1 MSVSAPPRPG
11 TPGGAGGAPRGSS
24 SHAGQRG
31 DGVILGDQPI
41 RRPDTRSPRV
51 MTRRAWWLVVLNFLL
66 PGSAQSLAGSRRL
79 ARVGLTATLVMW
91 LLVIAGVGVTLVSP
105 GFLTS
110 LMTNGFFLLLVQI
123 VLLAYA
129 ILWVVLTIDTLRLVR
144 LVKLK
149 PNARP
154 LVALLAIVGLV
165 IGGGGVTYAAQQL
178 IAPAREALASI
189 FTNNDPPVPPSN
201 GYYNFL
207 LLGADSGLGRD
218 SMRFDSISVV
228 SVNAE
233 TGGVHI
239 TGIPRDLAYAPF
251 ADGPMHDLYPGGFEG
266 HYSETCGW
274 GPGINQL
281 MNAVEICQDDG
292 GTGLYPDAA
301 AHSSTPA
308 IEATK
313 DAAEGI
319 LGIEIPY
326 YVFVDMKGFADIVD
340 ALGGVDITVQERLP
354 EGGGP
359 SYEGEPAEDWA
370 IGWIEAG
377 PQHMDGDTAQWY
389 ARSRYTTSDWDR
401 MRRQRELQQAILAQ
415 ANPANVL
422 LRFQQV
428 AAAGEDLV
436 QTDIPNGLLS
446 FLVPLAAKA
455 KELPVQTLELTPEG
469 AGIDTDEPTAD
480 EYAHVRDLVQ
490 QNLYPPSPSP
500 TPEG

>member
-1 MSVSAPPRPG
+1 MSVSAPPRPPLPAHSGG
-11 TPGGAGGAPRGSS
+11 TGGRSAGRPA
-24 SHAGQRG
+24 
-31 DGVILGDQPI
+31 GVIVGEHPM
-41 RRPDTRSPRV
+41 RRPDTRSPQL
-51 MTRRAWWLVVLNFLL
+51 MTRRAWWLVILNFLI

-91 LLVIAGVGVTLVSP
+91 LLVIAGIGVAVVSP
-105 GFLTS
+105 GLLTS

-129 ILWVVLTIDTLRLVR
+129 VLWVILTVDTLRLVR
-144 LVKLK
+144 LVKVK
-149 PNARP
+149 PSARP

-233 TGGVHI
+233 TGAVHI

-251 ADGPMHDLYPGGFEG
+251 SDGPMHDLYPDGFEG

-281 MNAVEICQDDG
+281 MNAVEICRDDDG
-292 GTGLYPDAA
+292 KDLYPDAA

-313 DAAEGI
+313 DAAQGI

-422 LRFQQV
+422 TRFNEV
-428 AAAGEDLV
+428 AKAGEDLV

-446 FLVPLAAKA
+446 FLVPLAAKSKA
-455 KELPVQTLELTPEG
+455 LPVQTLELTPEG
-469 AGIDTDEPTAD
+469 AGIDTDEPTAE
-480 EYAHVRDLVQ
+480 EYAHVREIVQ

-500 TPEG
+500 DPDSAG

>member
-1 MSVSAPPRPG
+1 MSIAAPPRPPRG
-11 TPGGAGGAPRGSS
+11 AGGGAGG
-24 SHAGQRG
+24 
-31 DGVILGDQPI
+31 GVIVGEQPM
-41 RRPDTRSPRV
+41 RRPDTRSPQV
-51 MTRRAWWLVVLNFLL
+51 MTRRAWWLLALNFLL
-66 PGSAQSLAGSRRL
+66 PGSAQALAGSRRL
-79 ARVGLTATLVMW
+79 GRLGLTATLLMW
-91 LLVIAGVGVTLVSP
+91 VVVVLAGVAALIWP
-105 GFLTS
+105 S
-110 LMTNGFFLLLVQI
+110 LLFTIGTNGFALLVVQL

-129 ILWVVLTIDTLRLVR
+129 VLWVVLTIDTLRLIR
-144 LVKLK
+144 LV
-149 PNARP
+149 NVRRGSRP
-154 LVALLAIVGLV
+154 IVAALAILSLVVGS
-165 IGGGGVTYAAQQL
+165 GGAVYAAQQL
-178 IAPAREALASI
+178 LAPAREAIAAI
-189 FTNNDPPVPPSN
+189 FTNNAPPVPPSD

-233 TGGVHI
+233 TGAVHI

-251 ADGPMHDLYPGGFEG
+251 ADGPMHDRYPDGFEG
-266 HYSETCGW
+266 HPSQTCGW

-281 MNAVEICQDDG
+281 MNAVEICQPDG
-292 GTGLYPDAA
+292 GAEIYPDAA
-301 AHSSTPA
+301 AQSSTPA

-319 LGIEIPY
+319 LGIQIPY

-354 EGGGP
+354 KGGGP
-359 SYEGEPAEDWA
+359 TYEGEPAEDWA

-377 PQHMDGDTAQWY
+377 AQHMDGDTAQWY

-422 LRFQQV
+422 SRFQAV

-436 QTDIPNGLLS
+436 KTDIPDSMLGY
-446 FLVPLAAKA
+446 LVQLGVKA
-455 KELPVQTLELTPEG
+455 KEQPVQTLELTPEG

-480 EYAHVRDLVQ
+480 EYAHVRDLIQ
-490 QNLYPPSPSP
+490 QALYPPSPTP

>member
-1 MSVSAPPRPG
+1 MSVSAPPRMPRQPAPAG
-11 TPGGAGGAPRGSS
+11 GGATSAQGS
-24 SHAGQRG
+24 
-31 DGVILGDQPI
+31 GVIIGEQPI
-41 RRPDTRSPRV
+41 RRPDTRSPQV
-51 MTRRAWWLVVLNFLL
+51 MTRRAWWLVVLNFVM
-66 PGSAQSLAGSRRL
+66 PGSAQSLTGSRRL

-91 LLVIAGVGVTLVSP
+91 LLVIVGIVITIVSP

-110 LMTNGFFLLLVQI
+110 LMTNGFILLLVQI

-129 ILWVVLTIDTLRLVR
+129 VLWVILTVDTLRLVR

-149 PNARP
+149 PSARP
-154 LVALLAIVGLV
+154 LVALLAILGLV
-165 IGGGGVTYAAQQL
+165 IGGGSVTYASQQL
-178 IAPAREALASI
+178 IGPAREALASI

-207 LLGADSGLGRD
+207 LLGADSGLGRE

-233 TGGVHI
+233 TGAVHI

-251 ADGPMHDLYPGGFEG
+251 ADGPMHDLYPDGFEG
-266 HYSETCGW
+266 HYSEDCGW

-281 MNAVEICQDDG
+281 MNAVEICQDDDG
-292 GTGLYPDAA
+292 ASIYPDAA
-301 AHSSTPA
+301 AKSSTPA

-354 EGGGP
+354 KGGGP

-422 LRFQQV
+422 TRFQQV

-436 QTDIPNGLLS
+436 QTDIPSGLLP
-446 FLVPLAAKA
+446 FLIDLAVKA
-455 KELPVQTLELTPEG
+455 KEQPVQTLELTPEG
-469 AGIDTDEPTAD
+469 AGIDTDEPTSD

-490 QNLYPPSPSP
+490 QALYPPSPSA

>member
-1 MSVSAPPRPG
+1 M
-11 TPGGAGGAPRGSS
+11 
-24 SHAGQRG
+24 
-31 DGVILGDQPI
+31 LGDQPM
-41 RRPDTRSPRV
+41 RRPDARSPRV
-51 MTRRAWWLVVLNFLL
+51 MTRRGWWLIALNFLI

-79 ARVGLTATLVMW
+79 ARVGLSATLLMW
-91 LLVIAGVGVTLVSP
+91 VLVVLAIAALVVWPSLLTTLATNVAFLLVLQV
-105 GFLTS
+105 
-110 LMTNGFFLLLVQI
+110 

-129 ILWVVLTIDTLRLVR
+129 VLWVVLTIDTLRLVR
-144 LVKLK
+144 LVKTR
-149 PNARP
+149 PVARP
-154 LVALLAIVGLV
+154 LIALAAILGLV
-165 IGGGGVTYAAQQL
+165 VSGGGVAYASQQ
-178 IAPAREALASI
+178 IIGPARELLASI
-189 FTNNDPPVPPSN
+189 FTNNEPAVAPSN

-233 TGGVHI
+233 TGAVHI

-251 ADGPMHDLYPGGFEG
+251 SDGPMHDLYPDGFTG
-266 HYSETCGW
+266 HPSATCGW

-281 MNAVEICQDDG
+281 MNAVEVCQPNG
-292 GTGLYPDAA
+292 GADIYPDAA
-301 AHSSTPA
+301 DNGSTPA

-340 ALGGVDITVQERLP
+340 ALGGVDITVTERLP

-359 SYEGEPAEDWA
+359 AYEGQSAEEWA
-370 IGWIEAG
+370 TGWIEVG

-422 LRFQQV
+422 ARFQQV

-436 QTDIPNGLLS
+436 QTDIPASLLP
-446 FLVPLAAKA
+446 FLVDLAVKA
-455 KELPVQTLELTPEG
+455 KEQPVATLELTPDG
-469 AGIDTDEPTAD
+469 AGIDTDNPTAD
-480 EYAHVRDLVQ
+480 EYAHVRDLIQ
-490 QNLYPPSPSP
+490 QALYPPSPTP
-500 TPEG
+500 TAAP

>member
-110 LMTNGFFLLLVQI
+110 LMTNGFVLLLVQI

-129 ILWVVLTIDTLRLVR
+129 ILWVVLTVDTLRLVR

-251 ADGPMHDLYPGGFEG
+251 ADGPMHDLYPDGFEG

-422 LRFQQV
+422 TRFQQV

-436 QTDIPNGLLS
+436 QTDIPSGLLP
-446 FLVPLAAKA
+446 FLINLAVKA
-455 KELPVQTLELTPEG
+455 KEQPVQTLELTPEG
-469 AGIDTDEPTAD
+469 AGIDTDEPTAE
-480 EYAHVRDLVQ
+480 EYAHVRELVQ
-490 QNLYPPSPSP
+490 QNLYPPSPTA

>member
-1 MSVSAPPRPG
+1 
-11 TPGGAGGAPRGSS
+11 
-24 SHAGQRG
+24 
-31 DGVILGDQPI
+31 VIVGEQPM
-41 RRPDTRSPRV
+41 RRPDTRSPQV
-51 MTRRAWWLVVLNFLL
+51 MTRRAWWLLALNFLL
-66 PGSAQSLAGSRRL
+66 PGSAQALAGSRRL
-79 ARVGLTATLVMW
+79 GRVGLTATLLMW
-91 LLVIAGVGVTLVSP
+91 VVVVLAGVAALIWPSLLFTIGTNGFALLVIQL
-105 GFLTS
+105 
-110 LMTNGFFLLLVQI
+110 

-129 ILWVVLTIDTLRLVR
+129 VLWVVLTIDTLRLIR
-144 LVKLK
+144 LV
-149 PNARP
+149 NVRRGSRP
-154 LVALLAIVGLV
+154 IVAALAILSLVVGS
-165 IGGGGVTYAAQQL
+165 GGAVYAAQQL
-178 IAPAREALASI
+178 LAPAREAIASI
-189 FTNNDPPVPPSN
+189 FTNNAPPVPPSD

-233 TGGVHI
+233 TGAVHI

-251 ADGPMHDLYPGGFEG
+251 ADGPMHDRYPDGFEG
-266 HYSETCGW
+266 HPSQTCGW

-281 MNAVEICQDDG
+281 MNAVEICQPDAG
-292 GTGLYPDAA
+292 AEIYPDAA
-301 AHSSTPA
+301 AQSSTPA

-319 LGIEIPY
+319 LGIQIPY

-354 EGGGP
+354 KGGGP
-359 SYEGEPAEDWA
+359 TYEGEPAEDWA

-377 PQHMDGDTAQWY
+377 AQHMDGDTAQWY

-422 LRFQQV
+422 SRFQAV

-436 QTDIPNGLLS
+436 KTDIPDSMLGY
-446 FLVPLAAKA
+446 LVQLGVKA
-455 KELPVQTLELTPEG
+455 KEQPVQTLELTPEG

-480 EYAHVRDLVQ
+480 EYAHVRDLIQ
-490 QNLYPPSPSP
+490 QALYPPSPTP

>member
-1 MSVSAPPRPG
+1 
-11 TPGGAGGAPRGSS
+11 
-24 SHAGQRG
+24 
-31 DGVILGDQPI
+31 VIIGEQPI

-51 MTRRAWWLVVLNFLL
+51 MTRRAWWLVALNFLI

-91 LLVIAGVGVTLVSP
+91 LLVIAGIGVTVVSP

-110 LMTNGFFLLLVQI
+110 LMTNGFFLLLLQI

-129 ILWVVLTIDTLRLVR
+129 ILWVVLTVDTLRLVR
-144 LVKLK
+144 LVKVK
-149 PNARP
+149 PKARP
-154 LVALLAIVGLV
+154 FVALLAIVGLV

-233 TGGVHI
+233 TGAVHI

-251 ADGPMHDLYPGGFEG
+251 SDGPMHDLYPDGFEG
-266 HYSETCGW
+266 HYSESCGW

-281 MNAVEICQDDG
+281 MNAVEICRDDDG
-292 GTGLYPDAA
+292 KDLYPDAA

-319 LGIEIPY
+319 LGIDIPY

-422 LRFQQV
+422 TRFNEV
-428 AAAGEDLV
+428 AKAGEDLV

-446 FLVPLAAKA
+446 FLVPLAAKS

-469 AGIDTDEPTAD
+469 AGIDTDEPTAE
-480 EYAHVRDLVQ
+480 EYAHVREIVQ
-490 QNLYPPSPSP
+490 RNLYPPSPSP
-500 TPEG
+500 DPDSAG

>member
-1 MSVSAPPRPG
+1 MSVSAPPRP
-11 TPGGAGGAPRGSS
+11 PLPSSAPRPGRDESP
-24 SHAGQRG
+24 
-31 DGVILGDQPI
+31 VIVGEQPL
-41 RRPDTRSPRV
+41 RRPDTRSPKI
-51 MTRRAWWLVVLNFLL
+51 MTRRAWWLVGMNFLV
-66 PGSAQSLAGSRRL
+66 PGSAQALAGNRRL
-79 ARVGLTATLVMW
+79 GRVGLAATLTMW
-91 LLVIAGVGVTLVSP
+91 VLVVLGAAAALLWRGL
-105 GFLTS
+105 LTV
-110 LMTNGFFLLLVQI
+110 LAANGFFLLAVQI

-129 ILWVVLTIDTLRLVR
+129 ALWVVLTIDTLRLVR
-144 LVKLK
+144 LVKLTRG
-149 PNARP
+149 ARP
-154 LVALLAIVGLV
+154 AVAAVAILGLV
-165 IGGGGVTYAAQQL
+165 VGSGGAAYAAQQL
-178 IAPAREALASI
+178 IAPARDLLASI
-189 FTNNDPPVPPSN
+189 FTNNAPPVPPSN
-201 GYYNFL
+201 GYYNIL

-233 TGGVHI
+233 TGAVHI

-251 ADGPMHDLYPGGFEG
+251 ADGPMHDLYPDGFEG

-281 MNAVEICQDDG
+281 MNAAEICRDDG
-292 GTGLYPDAA
+292 GAGLYPNAA
-301 AHSSTPA
+301 ADSSTPA

-313 DAAEGI
+313 DAAAGI
-319 LGIEIPY
+319 LGIDIPY

-354 EGGGP
+354 KGGGP
-359 SYEGEPAEDWA
+359 TYEGEPAEDWA

-422 LRFQQV
+422 TRFQQI

-436 QTDIPNGLLS
+436 QTDIPSSLLP
-446 FLVPLAAKA
+446 FLLDLAVKA
-455 KELPVQTLELTPEG
+455 KEQPVATLELTPEG
-469 AGIDTDEPTAD
+469 GGIDTDEPTAA
-480 EYAHVRDLVQ
+480 EYAHVRDLIQ
-490 QNLYPPSPSP
+490 QALYPPSP
-500 TPEG
+500 TPEPEG